1 MKLIL
6 KKELCGSILDIG
18 GGGEG
23 IIGKLYKD
31 AVTAVD
37 NMQEELD
44 EAPDCCKKLLM
55 DATALDFCDESFDN
69 VTFFY
74 FLMFMSTETK
84 AKSIAEACRVL
95 KTGGIFAIWDAEIV
109 SAYPDAFSVELDI
122 ELCNEKVH
130 TEYGIIGTDV
140 AQGMTSVINMC
151 ENEGL
156 ELLECTESS
165 DNFRIMFRKRSR

>member
-1 MKLIL
+1 MKISLN
-6 KKELCGSILDIG
+6 KELCGSILDIG

-23 IIGKLYKD
+23 IIGRLYKS

-44 EAPDCCKKLLM
+44 EAPSCCKKLLM
-55 DATALDFCDESFDN
+55 DAAALDFADESFDN

-74 FLMFMSTETK
+74 SLMYMSTDVKVK
-84 AKSIAEACRVL
+84 AIEEACRVL
-95 KTGGIFAIWDAEIV
+95 KTGGVLTIWDVEFE

-122 ELCNEKVH
+122 SLLDENIR

-140 AQGMTSVINMC
+140 AQSEESIISMC
-151 ENEGL
+151 CECGLNPLEHEENGGHFHIVL
-156 ELLECTESS
+156 
-165 DNFRIMFRKRSR
+165 KK

>member
-1 MKLIL
+1 MKISLN
-6 KKELCGSILDIG
+6 KELCGSILDIG

-23 IIGKLYKD
+23 IIGRLYKS

-44 EAPDCCKKLLM
+44 EAPSCCKKLLM
-55 DATALDFCDESFDN
+55 DAAALDFADESFDN

-74 FLMFMSTETK
+74 SLMYMNTDVK
-84 AKSIAEACRVL
+84 AKAIEEACRVL
-95 KTGGIFAIWDAEIV
+95 KTGGALTIWDVEFE

-122 ELCNEKVH
+122 ILPEENVC

-140 AQGMTSVINMC
+140 AQSAESIISMC
-151 ENEGL
+151 CECGLNPLEHEENGGQFHIVL
-156 ELLECTESS
+156 
-165 DNFRIMFRKRSR
+165 KK

>member
-1 MKLIL
+1 MKISLN
-6 KKELCGSILDIG
+6 KELCGSILDIG

-23 IIGKLYKD
+23 IIGRLYKS

-44 EAPDCCKKLLM
+44 EAPSCCKKLLM
-55 DATALDFCDESFDN
+55 DAAALDFADESFDN

-74 FLMFMSTETK
+74 SLMYMNTDVK
-84 AKSIAEACRVL
+84 AKAIEEACRVL
-95 KTGGIFAIWDAEIV
+95 KTGGALTIWDVEFE

-122 ELCNEKVH
+122 ILPEENVC

-140 AQGMTSVINMC
+140 AQSAESIISMC
-151 ENEGL
+151 CECGLNPLEHEENGGHFHIVL
-156 ELLECTESS
+156 E
-165 DNFRIMFRKRSR
+165 K

>member
-1 MKLIL
+1 MKISLN
-6 KKELCGSILDIG
+6 KELCGSILDIG

-23 IIGKLYKD
+23 IIGRLYKS

-44 EAPDCCKKLLM
+44 EAPNCCKKLLM
-55 DATALDFCDESFDN
+55 DAAALDFADESFDN

-74 FLMFMSTETK
+74 SLMYMNTDVK
-84 AKSIAEACRVL
+84 AKAIEEACRVL
-95 KTGGIFAIWDAEIV
+95 KTGGRLTVWDVEFK

-122 ELCNEKVH
+122 ILPKENVC

-140 AQGMTSVINMC
+140 AQSAESIISMC
-151 ENEGL
+151 CECGLNPLEHEENGGHFHIVL
-156 ELLECTESS
+156 
-165 DNFRIMFRKRSR
+165 KK

>member
-6 KKELCGSILDIG
+6 KKELCGSTLDIG

-23 IIGKLYKD
+23 VIGRLYKD
-31 AVTAVD
+31 AVTAID

-74 FLMFMSTETK
+74 SLMFMSTETK
-84 AKSIAEACRVL
+84 AKAVSEAFRVL
-95 KTGGIFAIWDAEIV
+95 KKGGRLVIWDCCV
-109 SAYPDAFSVELDI
+109 KSAYPTAFSAVLDI
-122 ELCNEKVH
+122 ELPEETLH

-140 AQGMTSVINMC
+140 EQTEKTLIAMC
-151 ENEGL
+151 QEDGFM
-156 ELLECTESS
+156 LLKSEEETEH
-165 DNFRIMFRKRSR
+165 FKLVLKK

>member
-1 MKLIL
+1 MKISLN
-6 KKELCGSILDIG
+6 KELCGIILYIG

-23 IIGKLYKD
+23 IIGRLYKS

-44 EAPDCCKKLLM
+44 EAPSCCKKLLM
-55 DATALDFCDESFDN
+55 DAAALDFADESFDN

-74 FLMFMSTETK
+74 SLMYMSTDVK
-84 AKSIAEACRVL
+84 AKAIEEACRVL
-95 KTGGIFAIWDAEIV
+95 KTGGVLTIWDVEFE

-122 ELCNEKVH
+122 ILPEENVC

-140 AQGMTSVINMC
+140 AQSAESIISMC
-151 ENEGL
+151 CECGLNPLEHEENGGHFHIVL
-156 ELLECTESS
+156 
-165 DNFRIMFRKRSR
+165 KK

>member
-1 MKLIL
+1 MKISLN
-6 KKELCGSILDIG
+6 KELCGSILDIG

-23 IIGKLYKD
+23 IIGRLYKS

-44 EAPDCCKKLLM
+44 EAPNCCKKLLM
-55 DATALDFCDESFDN
+55 DAAALDFADESFDN

-74 FLMFMSTETK
+74 SLMYMSTDVK
-84 AKSIAEACRVL
+84 AKAIEEACCVL
-95 KTGGIFAIWDAEIV
+95 KTGGVLTIWDVEFE

-122 ELCNEKVH
+122 ILPEENVC

-140 AQGMTSVINMC
+140 AQSAESIISMC
-151 ENEGL
+151 CECGLNPLEHDENGGHFHIVL
-156 ELLECTESS
+156 
-165 DNFRIMFRKRSR
+165 KK

>member
-1 MKLIL
+1 MKISLN
-6 KKELCGSILDIG
+6 KELCGSILDIG

-23 IIGKLYKD
+23 IIGRLYKS

-44 EAPDCCKKLLM
+44 EAPSCCKKLLM
-55 DATALDFCDESFDN
+55 DAAALDFADESFDN

-74 FLMFMSTETK
+74 SLMYMNTDVK
-84 AKSIAEACRVL
+84 AKAIEEACRVL
-95 KTGGIFAIWDAEIV
+95 KTGGVLTIWDVEFE

-122 ELCNEKVH
+122 ILPKENVC

-140 AQGMTSVINMC
+140 AQSAKSIISMC
-151 ENEGL
+151 CECGLNPLEHEENGGHFHIVL
-156 ELLECTESS
+156 
-165 DNFRIMFRKRSR
+165 KK

>member
-1 MKLIL
+1 MKISLN
-6 KKELCGSILDIG
+6 KELCGSILDIG

-23 IIGKLYKD
+23 IIGRLYKS

-44 EAPDCCKKLLM
+44 EAPSCCKKLLM
-55 DATALDFCDESFDN
+55 DAAALDFADESFDN

-74 FLMFMSTETK
+74 SLMYMSTDVK
-84 AKSIAEACRVL
+84 AKAIEEACRVL
-95 KTGGIFAIWDAEIV
+95 KTGGVLTIWDVEFE

-122 ELCNEKVH
+122 ILPEENVC

-140 AQGMTSVINMC
+140 AQSAESIISMC
-151 ENEGL
+151 CEGGLNPLEHEENGGHFHIVL
-156 ELLECTESS
+156 
-165 DNFRIMFRKRSR
+165 KK

>member
-1 MKLIL
+1 MKISLN
-6 KKELCGSILDIG
+6 KELYGSILDIG

-23 IIGKLYKD
+23 IIGRLYKS

-44 EAPDCCKKLLM
+44 EAPSCYKKLLM
-55 DATALDFCDESFDN
+55 DAAALDFADESFDN

-74 FLMFMSTETK
+74 SLMYMNTDVK
-84 AKSIAEACRVL
+84 AKAIEEACRVL
-95 KTGGIFAIWDAEIV
+95 KTGGALTIWDVEFE

-122 ELCNEKVH
+122 ILPEENVC

-140 AQGMTSVINMC
+140 AQSA
-151 ENEGL
+151 
-156 ELLECTESS
+156 ELIMKICRECTLNLLVHEE
-165 DNFRIMFRKRSR
+165 NGGHFHIVLKK

>member
-1 MKLIL
+1 MKISLN
-6 KKELCGSILDIG
+6 KELCGSILDIG

-23 IIGKLYKD
+23 IIGRLYKS

-44 EAPDCCKKLLM
+44 EAPSCCKKLLM
-55 DATALDFCDESFDN
+55 DAAALDFADESFDN

-74 FLMFMSTETK
+74 SLMYMNTDVK
-84 AKSIAEACRVL
+84 AKAIEEACRVL
-95 KTGGIFAIWDAEIV
+95 KTGGSLTIWDVEFE

-122 ELCNEKVH
+122 ILPEENVC

-140 AQGMTSVINMC
+140 AQSAESIISMC
-151 ENEGL
+151 CECELNPLEHEENGGHFHIVL
-156 ELLECTESS
+156 
-165 DNFRIMFRKRSR
+165 KK

>member
-1 MKLIL
+1 MKISLN
-6 KKELCGSILDIG
+6 KELCGSILDIG

-23 IIGKLYKD
+23 IIGRLYKS

-44 EAPDCCKKLLM
+44 EAPSCCKKLLM
-55 DATALDFCDESFDN
+55 DATALDFADESFDN

-74 FLMFMSTETK
+74 SLMYMSTDVK
-84 AKSIAEACRVL
+84 AKAIEEACRVL
-95 KTGGIFAIWDAEIV
+95 KTGGVLTIWDVEFE

-122 ELCNEKVH
+122 ILPEENVC

-140 AQGMTSVINMC
+140 AQSAESIISMC
-151 ENEGL
+151 CECGLNPLEHEENGGHFHIVL
-156 ELLECTESS
+156 
-165 DNFRIMFRKRSR
+165 KK

>member
-1 MKLIL
+1 MKISLN
-6 KKELCGSILDIG
+6 KELCGSILDIG

-23 IIGKLYKD
+23 IIGRLYKS

-44 EAPDCCKKLLM
+44 EAPSCCKKLLM
-55 DATALDFCDESFDN
+55 DAAALDFADESFDN

-74 FLMFMSTETK
+74 SLMYMNTDVK
-84 AKSIAEACRVL
+84 AKAIEEACRVL
-95 KTGGIFAIWDAEIV
+95 KTGGALTIWDVEFE

-122 ELCNEKVH
+122 ILPEENVC

-140 AQGMTSVINMC
+140 AQSS
-151 ENEGL
+151 
-156 ELLECTESS
+156 ELIMKICRECTLNTLEHEE
-165 DNFRIMFRKRSR
+165 NGGHFHVVLKK